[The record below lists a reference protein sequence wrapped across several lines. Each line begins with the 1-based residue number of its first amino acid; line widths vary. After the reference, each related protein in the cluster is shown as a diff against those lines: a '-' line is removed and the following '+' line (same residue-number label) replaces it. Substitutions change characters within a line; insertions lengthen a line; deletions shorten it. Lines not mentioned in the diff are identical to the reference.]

1 MTHITAT
8 PAPTTPAPL
17 LQRINWVD
25 LGPFIAL
32 IVLALVGAL
41 INPDFLSPT
50 NVTNVV
56 TRSAFV
62 AIIAVGATFVISS
75 GGLDLSVGS
84 MTAFVTGIMIM
95 AMNAMAPSLGSQAII
110 AGMALALGV
119 GALCGLFNGLVV
131 TVGRIEPFIVT
142 LGAMGIFRALI
153 TFLSDGGNIPLAR
166 SLREPFRPVYYGH
179 VAGIPI
185 PILVSIGVALIGAFI
200 LYKTKFGRR
209 CAAVGANEE
218 VARFSGISVERI
230 RTLAFVIQGICVAIA
245 ATCYVPRLGAA
256 TPTTGQFWEL
266 QVITAVVIGGTA
278 LRGGK
283 GHIWGTV
290 AGAVV
295 LEMIANL
302 MVLSNF
308 ISEYLVAA
316 VQGVIIIIA
325 MLVQRFTRQP

>member
-1 MTHITAT
+1 MSDITAT
-8 PAPTTPAPL
+8 PTREPL
-17 LQRINWVD
+17 LARINWVD
-25 LGPFIAL
+25 IGPFIAL
-32 IVLALVGAL
+32 AILAIVGVL
-41 INPDFLSPT
+41 INPDFLSAT

-56 TRSAFV
+56 TRSAFI

-95 AMNAMAPSLGSQAII
+95 FMNAMVPSLGGNAII
-110 AGMALALGV
+110 AGMALVLCV
-119 GALCGLFNGLVV
+119 GALCGLFNGLIV
-131 TVGRIEPFIVT
+131 TIGKIEPFIVT
-142 LGAMGIFRALI
+142 LGTMGIFRALI
-153 TFLSDGGNIPLAR
+153 TFMSDGGNIPLDR
-166 SLREPFRPVYYGH
+166 SLREPFRPVYYGSF
-179 VAGIPI
+179 VGIPI
-185 PILVSIGVALIGAFI
+185 PILVSIAVALVGAFI

-218 VARFSGISVERI
+218 VARFSGISVGRI
-230 RTLAFVIQGICVAIA
+230 RTMAFVIQGICVAIA
-245 ATCYVPRLGAA
+245 AICYVPRLGAA
-256 TPTTGQFWEL
+256 TPTTGQLWEL

-283 GHIWGTV
+283 GRIWGTV
-290 AGAVV
+290 AGAVI

-325 MLVQRFTRQP
+325 MLVQRVSKQP

>member
-1 MTHITAT
+1 MSDITAT
-8 PAPTTPAPL
+8 PAREPW

-25 LGPFIAL
+25 IGPFIAL
-32 IVLALVGAL
+32 GILVIAGVL

-50 NVTNVV
+50 NITNVV
-56 TRSAFV
+56 TRSAFI

-75 GGLDLSVGS
+75 GGLDLSVGA

-95 AMNAMAPSLGSQAII
+95 FMNAMVPSLGGNAII
-110 AGMALALGV
+110 AGMALALCV
-119 GALCGLFNGLVV
+119 GALCGLFNGLIV
-131 TVGRIEPFIVT
+131 TVGKIEPFIVT
-142 LGAMGIFRALI
+142 LGTMGIFRALI
-153 TFLSDGGNIPLAR
+153 TFMSDGGNIPLDR
-166 SLREPFRPVYYGH
+166 SLREPFRPVYYGSF
-179 VAGIPI
+179 AGIPI
-185 PILVSIGVALIGAFI
+185 PILVSIAVASVGAFI

-218 VARFSGISVERI
+218 VARFSGISVGRI

-245 ATCYVPRLGAA
+245 AICYVPRLGAA
-256 TPTTGQFWEL
+256 TPTTGQLWEL

-283 GHIWGTV
+283 GRIWGTV
-290 AGAVV
+290 AGAVI

-316 VQGVIIIIA
+316 VQGIIIIIA
-325 MLVQRFTRQP
+325 MLVQRFSKQP

>member
-1 MTHITAT
+1 MSDIAAT
-8 PAPTTPAPL
+8 PSREPL

-25 LGPFIAL
+25 IGPFIAL
-32 IVLALVGAL
+32 AILMLVGVL
-41 INPDFLSPT
+41 INPDFLAPT
-50 NVTNVV
+50 NITNVV
-56 TRSAFV
+56 TRSAFI

-95 AMNAMAPSLGSQAII
+95 FMNAMVPSLGGNAII
-110 AGMALALGV
+110 AGMALVLCV
-119 GALCGLFNGLVV
+119 GALCGLFNGLIV
-131 TVGRIEPFIVT
+131 TVGKIEPFIVT
-142 LGAMGIFRALI
+142 LGTMGIFRALI
-153 TFLSDGGNIPLAR
+153 TFMSDGGNIPLDR
-166 SLREPFRPVYYGH
+166 SLREPFRPVYYGNF
-179 VAGIPI
+179 AGIPI
-185 PILVSIGVALIGAFI
+185 PILVSIAVALIGAFI

-218 VARFSGISVERI
+218 VARFSGISVGRI
-230 RTLAFVIQGICVAIA
+230 RTMAFVIQGICVAIA
-245 ATCYVPRLGAA
+245 AICYVPRLGAA
-256 TPTTGQFWEL
+256 TPTTGQLWEL

-283 GHIWGTV
+283 GRIWGTV
-290 AGAVV
+290 AGAVI

-325 MLVQRFTRQP
+325 MLVQRFSKQP